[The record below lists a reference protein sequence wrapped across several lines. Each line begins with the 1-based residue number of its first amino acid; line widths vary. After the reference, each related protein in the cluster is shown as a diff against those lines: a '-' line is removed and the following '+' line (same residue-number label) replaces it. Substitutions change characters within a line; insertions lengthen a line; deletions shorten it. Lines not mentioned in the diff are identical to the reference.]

1 MNHLSYQRSLL
12 RLLISLVIVAA
23 LGPAQA
29 GAARQRSISKPG
41 SPSKP
46 GSTAQKNSWRGITP
60 LKSSWEDVEKLLG
73 AGAGSSTG
81 MVSGPFQVEGGE
93 VTFSYL
99 TESLAKIYRA
109 PRSLV
114 GKVFT
119 IYFTPARPVPVADL
133 KPAGFKRCSEDLDK
147 GYYYLVSD
155 AGLVYQVPRKSEAV
169 ETIIYQPTQAEVRR
183 LAVSAS
189 CAF

>member
-1 MNHLSYQRSLL
+1 MIRVLYQKRLL
-12 RLLISLVIVAA
+12 RLFAA
-23 LGPAQA
+23 FIILAGLGSGASA
-29 GAARQRSISKPG
+29 GSQRSISKPV
-41 SPSKP
+41 SPAP
-46 GSTAQKNSWRGITP
+46 KNSWRGITP
-60 LKSSWEDVEKLLG
+60 LKSSADDVGKLLG
-73 AGAGSSTG
+73 VEAASSTG

-119 IYFTPARPVPVADL
+119 IYFTPTRPVPVADL
-133 KPAGFKRCSEDLDK
+133 KPAGFRRCSEDMDK

-155 AGLVYQVPRKSEAV
+155 AGLVYQLRRKSEEV

>member
-1 MNHLSYQRSLL
+1 MIHVSCKKSVL
-12 RLLISLVIVAA
+12 RLFTA
-23 LGPAQA
+23 LAILAGLAQGS
-29 GAARQRSISKPG
+29 GAAGQRSISKPV
-41 SPSKP
+41 SPAS
-46 GSTAQKNSWRGITP
+46 KNSWRGITP
-60 LKSSWEDVEKLLG
+60 LKSSAEDVGRVLG
-73 AGAGSSTG
+73 IEAGSAAG

-119 IYFTPARPVPVADL
+119 IYFTPTRPVPVSDL
-133 KPAGFKRCSEDLDK
+133 KPAGFKRCSEEMDK

-155 AGLVYQVPRKSEAV
+155 AGLVYQLLRKSEEV

-183 LAVSAS
+183 LAVGAS

>member
-1 MNHLSYQRSLL
+1 MSHVSYQKRLL
-12 RLLISLVIVAA
+12 RLFTAFIILAA
-23 LGPAQA
+23 LAPG
-29 GAARQRSISKPG
+29 GSAARQRSISKPA
-41 SPSKP
+41 SPAP
-46 GSTAQKNSWRGITP
+46 KNSWRGITP
-60 LKSSWEDVEKLLG
+60 LKSSAEDVGRLLG
-73 AGAGSSTG
+73 FEAGSSAG

-119 IYFTPARPVPVADL
+119 IYFTPTRPVPVADL

-155 AGLVYQVPRKSEAV
+155 AGLVYQLPRKGEAV

-189 CAF
+189 CVF